1 MIIGIT
7 TTELSDGATTNPI
20 QINGEDYTAVT
31 GDVVVYGNPLSGE
44 YSFNGTSWDLIG
56 TGSSAS
62 PFIVLSWGDY
72 LQVRPQTVAT
82 DTYIKFGN
90 LNIEN
95 GAFVGSGGGT
105 TDNPFICNTFEEVCV
120 ALGCNKIWQA
130 DIYDDCEDTDK
141 MKIYHYNGRY
151 AKHVRTP
158 TTIDLE
164 EYLDS
169 DDVTTLNIGGVVNFN
184 GWTLTNI
191 RCININ
197 GFWRMYKVT
206 GVIITN
212 FVYECDDSNWDVFY
226 SMAYIQDSMIQ
237 IHLSMPIVASMSYK
251 IQVFSYRSGGSKIK
265 KSSIDVS
272 GICNEFALCESSSTA
287 SNECWIYDSTVN
299 FNLSVKCLNEY
310 NKGRYFN
317 TKLTGKI
324 NTVQGSTGAG
334 SNHIL
339 GRSFTDSIID
349 VEIENVSDNKTFI
362 TTDASYNANNLYNS
376 DKLTVGSGI
385 TGFTGISTESLESA
399 EDIAATGFPI
409 GVD

>member
-31 GDVVVYGNPLSGE
+31 GDVVVYGSPLSGE

-141 MKIYHYNGRY
+141 MKVYHYNGRY

-169 DDVTTLNIGGVVNFN
+169 DDVTTLDIGGVVNFN

-191 RCININ
+191 RSINTTD
-197 GFWRMYKVT
+197 FLRVYKVT

-212 FVYECDDSNWDVFY
+212 FVYENDDTNRYVF
-226 SMAYIQDSMIQ
+226 SPMAYIQDSMIQ
-237 IHLSMPIVASMSYK
+237 IHISMPIFTSMGYNLR
-251 IQVFSYRSGGSKIK
+251 VFQYRNGGSKIK
-265 KSSIDVS
+265 KTAIDIS
-272 GICNEFALCESSSTA
+272 GICNVFGLCESSNTY
-287 SNECWIYDSTVN
+287 SNECHIYDSIVN
-299 FNLSVKCLNEY
+299 YNLSVKCLYEY

-334 SNHIL
+334 TKHVL

-349 VEIENVSDNKTFI
+349 VEIEDISDSKTFI
-362 TTDASYNANNLYNS
+362 TTDTSCNANNLYNS
-376 DKLTVGSGI
+376 DKLTVGSSI
-385 TGFTGISTESLESA
+385 NGFTGISTESLESA